1 MPAASRRRRTRHQTA
16 FHGYA
21 QALSIVL
28 AHELVR
34 RPALADAYNRGGLAS
49 WQQRRI
55 AEFIDKHLAE
65 DIPLAELAGI
75 ARLSLFHFARAFK
88 QSFGMPPHR
97 YHVAR
102 RIARAKSLLG
112 ETTRSVTEI
121 AFGLG
126 FHELSS
132 FTAAFRKLAG

>member
-1 MPAASRRRRTRHQTA
+1 DL
-16 FHGYA
+16 GYVE
-21 QALSIVL
+21 ALSSVL

-34 RPALADAYNRGGLAS
+34 RPESAENYSRGGLAS
-49 WQQRRI
+49 WQQRRV
-55 AEFIDKHLAE
+55 AEFIDEHLAE
-65 DIPLAELAGI
+65 DVPLAKLAGI
-75 ARLSLFHFARAFK
+75 ARLSVFHFARAFK

-112 ETTRSVTEI
+112 EPARSVTEI

-132 FTAAFRKLAG
+132 FTAAFRKQAGVSPSQYRRSL